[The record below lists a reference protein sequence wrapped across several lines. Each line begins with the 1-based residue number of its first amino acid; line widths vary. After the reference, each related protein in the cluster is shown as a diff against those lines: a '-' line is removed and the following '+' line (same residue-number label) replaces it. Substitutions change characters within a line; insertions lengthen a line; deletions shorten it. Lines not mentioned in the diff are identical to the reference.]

1 MRRLRKGGV
10 VVKSLRPLL
19 NLIRAAWLDFKLAT
33 INPMAPQLGQLRI
46 ERNEIER
53 PTR

>member
-1 MRRLRKGGV
+1 MRA
-10 VVKSLRPLL
+10 LRPIV
-19 NLIRAAWLDFKLAT
+19 NLIRAAWLDFKLAM

-46 ERNEIER
+46 EHNEIER

>member
-1 MRRLRKGGV
+1 MRRAIAAIRPV
-10 VVKSLRPLL
+10 VVLLRG
-19 NLIRAAWLDFKLAT
+19 AWLDFKLAT
-33 INPMAPQLGQLRI
+33 INPMAPDMPRLLI